1 MVAVWA
7 ERISWV
13 ELTHF
18 ALRSD
23 SQSQQQL
30 ALWMADQ
37 FPDTCTGRELGTLQY
52 IELVKTV
59 RSVFCSLPRKT
70 LGHSLDAFMERMV
83 NYLTPGIVLG
93 VPPEVRQRAASFVEA
108 ISTGRMSSMEARMTV
123 T

>member
-70 LGHSLDAFMERMV
+70 MGHSLDAFMERMV
-83 NYLTPGIVLG
+83 NYLT
-93 VPPEVRQRAASFVEA
+93 QRAASFVEA